1 MNRLKEVRKERG
13 YNIQE
18 IADKLN
24 VAYNSV
30 LRWENG
36 NRKIDIDKL
45 VELSNIYNVSIDYI
59 LCKTDLKENTQLKEE
74 EVKLLD
80 NYRELDNKSKTIVQ
94 EQINTLIKLL

>member
-59 LCKTDLKENTQLKEE
+59 
-74 EVKLLD
+74 
-80 NYRELDNKSKTIVQ
+80 
-94 EQINTLIKLL
+94 